1 MQDVQKINSM
11 TLEEVIKYTLNEIYK
26 NLNIYREMLNNT
38 KFFPDDIAESAI
50 SDYFFY
56 HIDPT
61 VEDENRIDEKLNEV
75 LKY

>member
-38 KFFPDDIAESAI
+38 KFLTDDIAESAI
-50 SDYFFY
+50 GDYFFY

-61 VEDENRIDEKLNEV
+61 IEDENRVDEKLNEV